1 MCEAV
6 ELPFRVLVVDDS
18 ELFAL
23 AIARELGRAGMESDV
38 AFSAA
43 EALALAGENPQ
54 AYQAILLD
62 HKLPDGDGIQ
72 LIPGLR
78 ARQPKCPVLV
88 MTAHEA
94 IPHAI
99 EAIRQGALDY
109 LVKQPSI
116 QPLVERL
123 AEVRRVSA
131 ARGLGAGW
139 DQHRKDGLLGESAAV
154 LRVRAELERVAG
166 RGDTTVLL
174 TGETGVGKEVAAR
187 FLHARSAPAGSPFL
201 SVDCVAMPAN
211 LIESLL
217 FGHEKGAFTG
227 AHRARKGVFE
237 EAGQGT
243 VLLDEIGDM
252 DLTLQGKLLRVLET
266 RRFQRIGSVREH
278 PVEARVLAATNR
290 DLAELVRLG
299 AFRQDLYQRLAVFP
313 IHLPP
318 LRERGEDVLRMA
330 QHFVDFFAGRMGL
343 ALEPLGEE
351 VRAALQAYDY
361 PGNVRE
367 LKNIL
372 ERAVILSDGARIEL
386 RHLPERLR
394 GERIALAGPA
404 RSPAAGQA
412 ATIDFIPGV
421 DTMDSL
427 ERKMIERALQT
438 TGGARAEAAR
448 LLGISRFQLLRRM
461 QKYGLASRCAVAE

>member
-6 ELPFRVLVVDDS
+6 EIPFRVLVVDDS

-23 AIARELGRAGMESDV
+23 AIARELGHAGMQSDV
-38 AFSAA
+38 AYSAV
-43 EALALAGENPQ
+43 EALTLAAAAPQ
-54 AYQAILLD
+54 GYQAILLD
-62 HKLPDGDGIQ
+62 HKLPDGDGIR
-72 LIPGLR
+72 LIPGLL
-78 ARQPKCPVLV
+78 AHQPKCPILV
-88 MTAHEA
+88 MTAYEA

-109 LVKQPSI
+109 LVKQPTLR
-116 QPLVERL
+116 PLVDRL
-123 AEVRRVSA
+123 AEVRRMAA
-131 ARGLGAGW
+131 ARLQAVGW
-139 DQHRKDGLLGESAAV
+139 DQHRKDGLLGEAPSMV
-154 LRVRAELERVAG
+154 RVREQLERVAA
-166 RGDTTVLL
+166 RADTTVLL

-187 FLHARSAPAGSPFL
+187 YLHSRSASAGSPFL
-201 SVDCVAMPAN
+201 SVDCVAMPAT

-237 EAGQGT
+237 EAGAGT

-252 DLTLQGKLLRVLET
+252 DLTLQGKLLRVLES
-266 RRFQRIGSVREH
+266 RRFQRVGSVKER

-290 DLAELVRLG
+290 DLGELVRQG
-299 AFRQDLYQRLAVFP
+299 GFRHDLYQRLAVFP

-318 LRERGEDVLRMA
+318 LRERGDDVLRMA
-330 QHFVDFFAGRMGL
+330 QHFVDFFSARMGVR
-343 ALEPLGEE
+343 LEPLDDE
-351 VRAALQAYDY
+351 VRAALLAYDY

-372 ERAVILSDGARIEL
+372 ERAVILCDAERLEL

-394 GERIALAGPA
+394 AERVRAPAPGLPGPGP
-404 RSPAAGQA
+404 S
-412 ATIDFIPGV
+412 ATIDFVPGV
-421 DTMDSL
+421 DTMESL

-438 TGGARAEAAR
+438 TGGAKAEAAR
-448 LLGISRFQLLRRM
+448 LLGISRFQLLRRL
-461 QKYGLASRCAVAE
+461 QKYGLAPRGALAE